1 MATTIKQHPPQ
12 QIKRFVLHLS
22 SWQSKEKV
30 REHQKLVMV
39 TNFDNKPQNL
49 PSLGQERPQKQ
60 AKHTTKSTISS

>member
-1 MATTIKQHPPQ
+1 
-12 QIKRFVLHLS
+12 VLHLS